1 MAEEIKLAHGGGGTL
16 MADLIRREIMPALGS
31 KGPLDFSDSARLD
44 IEGVS
49 LAFTTDSFV
58 VQPLFFPGGDIG
70 RLAVCGTV
78 NDLATR
84 GARPLALSLGF
95 ILEEGLPIETL
106 RRVLQSISRAACEA
120 GVEVVTGDTKVVERG
135 SASGMF
141 INTSGI
147 GLLRRDLDYSPARI
161 APGDLLIVSGPI
173 GDHGIAVV
181 SVREGLSFVSGV
193 ESDVAPLGEMVRQA
207 VEAVGPQIKCMK
219 DPTRGGVAATV
230 NEMAQNAGF
239 VLDEKS
245 IPVRPAVRGA
255 CEMLGFDPLTVANEG
270 KMLFVVAAQAAE
282 RTLEVLRANPL
293 GVQAAIIGK
302 ADSRKGLVRLKTSIG
317 GERILETPYGEEL
330 PRIC

>member
-1 MAEEIKLAHGGGGTL
+1 
-16 MADLIRREIMPALGS
+16 MADLIRREIVPALGA
-31 KGPLDFSDSARLD
+31 KRIFDFSDSARIDL
-44 IEGVS
+44 EGAS

-58 VQPLFFPGGDIG
+58 VRPLFFPGGDIG

-78 NDLATR
+78 NDMAAR

-106 RRVLQSISRAACEA
+106 RQVLQSISKAAREA
-120 GVEVVTGDTKVVERG
+120 AVEVVTGDTKVVERG

-147 GLLRRDLDYSPARI
+147 GLLRRDLDFNSDRI

-181 SVREGLSFVSGV
+181 SVREGLNFASGV
-193 ESDVAPLGEMVRQA
+193 ESDVAPLGEMVRQV
-207 VEAVGPQIKCMK
+207 VEAVGPALKCMK
-219 DPTRGGVAATV
+219 DPTRGGVAANV
-230 NEMAQNAGF
+230 NEMARKVGF

-245 IPVRPAVRGA
+245 IPIRPAVHGA

-270 KMLFVVAAQAAE
+270 KMLFAVAAEAGQRVLE
-282 RTLEVLRANPL
+282 ILRTNPL
-293 GVQAAIIGK
+293 GAQAAIIGR
-302 ADSRKGLVRLKTSIG
+302 ADARKGLVRMKTSIG
-317 GERILETPYGEEL
+317 GERIVETPYGEEL